1 MTFSLNLY
9 DALTAIS
16 IPAGKAKGVVDAW
29 EDEMQNFATKSDL
42 LHTETRLNASI
53 SELRT
58 DMNALGVE
66 LRALIKEQGAEL
78 RESMATQ
85 NSELREL
92 ISTQGS
98 ELRESI
104 AKQGA
109 ELRESIATQ
118 NSELRELISTQGS
131 DLRSSITSLE
141 AHHKL
146 VHWQFGIIFLCISI
160 PSIKLAYDFL
170 SKAFLG

>member
-92 ISTQGS
+92 ISTQGA

-109 ELRESIATQ
+109 DLRESIAK
-118 NSELRELISTQGS
+118 QGS

>member
-98 ELRESI
+98 ELRELIST
-104 AKQGA
+104 QGA
-109 ELRESIATQ
+109 ELRESIAK
-118 NSELRELISTQGS
+118 QGA
-131 DLRSSITSLE
+131 DLRSSIISLE

>member
-16 IPAGKAKGVVDAW
+16 VPAGKAKGVVDAW

-109 ELRESIATQ
+109 
-118 NSELRELISTQGS
+118 

>member
-109 ELRESIATQ
+109 
-118 NSELRELISTQGS
+118 
-131 DLRSSITSLE
+131 DLRSSIISLE

>member
-58 DMNALGVE
+58 DMNSLGVE

-92 ISTQGS
+92 ISTQGAD
-98 ELRESI
+98 LRESI
-104 AKQGA
+104 AK
-109 ELRESIATQ
+109 
-118 NSELRELISTQGS
+118 QGS

-170 SKAFLG
+170 SNAFLG

>member
-109 ELRESIATQ
+109 
-118 NSELRELISTQGS
+118 